1 MEKRFVYADNAATT
15 KPCKAAIDAA
25 NAAMKETWGNP
36 SSVHYAGLQADK
48 LIQEARETIAKII
61 NAKSDEIYFTSGGTE
76 ADNIAI
82 LSAVKEGEKQGKKHI
97 ITTQIE
103 HHAVLNIVK
112 TLERERGFNVT
123 YLPVDAKG
131 VIKYDEFCKVISS
144 GDICLVS
151 VMTVNNETGAV
162 QPVDVIGE
170 VCRAYKIP
178 FHTDAVQAV
187 GHISVNVQEIKCDY
201 LAASAHKF
209 GGIKGAGFLYV
220 KKGAPI
226 YPLIY
231 GGGQEKGIR
240 AGTENVVGIA
250 AMAAALKYKAKR
262 IERNYKTVTELY
274 DRLNSKMRGDANA
287 RYYYNYKINGYKK
300 DSFEILGGTGNQ
312 VLDHIPAD
320 AEYNPYIMSVTFKGI
335 NAETL
340 CAMLSAQGICVSAGS
355 ACNSK
360 DITPSHVLKA
370 MGLTDRE
377 ANSTIRFSFD
387 ESMTEDDIDC
397 IAQRLKEN
405 VDLLHYTT

>member
-48 LIQEARETIAKII
+48 LIQEARDTIAKII

-76 ADNIAI
+76 ADNMAI
-82 LSAVKEGEKQGKKHI
+82 LSAARYGEQNGKKHI

-103 HHAVLNIVK
+103 HHAVLNTVK
-112 TLERERGFNVT
+112 MLEREGGFKVT
-123 YLPVDAKG
+123 YLPVNANG
-131 VIKYDEFCKVISS
+131 VIKYDEFCKVMSS
-144 GDICLVS
+144 GDVCLVS
-151 VMTVNNETGAV
+151 VMHVNNEVGTIE
-162 QPVDVIGE
+162 PVNVIGE

-187 GHISVNVQEIKCDY
+187 GHRVVNVEDIQCDY

-220 KKGAPI
+220 RKGAPL
-226 YPLIY
+226 YPYIH
-231 GGGQEKGIR
+231 GGGQEKSIR

-250 AMAAALKYKAKR
+250 AMAAALKYKAKF
-262 IERNYKTVTELY
+262 IERNEKTVTELY
-274 DRLNSKMRGDANA
+274 NRLKNRMIGYASASFD
-287 RYYYNYKINGYKK
+287 YKINGSDK
-300 DSFEILGGTGNQ
+300 DG
-312 VLDHIPAD
+312 D
-320 AEYNPYIMSVTFKGI
+320 YNPYIMSVTFKGI

-360 DITPSHVLKA
+360 DITLSHVLKA

-397 IAQRLKEN
+397 IAQRLKES